1 MPHITLLFPFVGD
14 EHLSATIELLR
25 HALSVSSIKP
35 FPFKLDRVGYFRQSA
50 VDTVHLAP
58 GDPTQIRA
66 LWTILS
72 NAVGYKGRPFASHLT
87 VGQASR
93 KSPDALNFLN
103 TKARALC
110 SAIADL
116 EWTVGSVAVLRK
128 DESDGG
134 VMKLVEEIFLPE
146 CFAAP
151 LRPIPL
157 YPTVKYVDA
166 SWKTLDNAKPACL
179 PPKFSVATYNILNDP
194 AFPPLARIDQIQ
206 RVIKHSNPD
215 ILCLQEVSDE
225 LLQLLL
231 SSPILSST
239 YIYSSRAPG
248 FIYENERNIL
258 ILSNYSFTWSKLEIG
273 GKHKPALLATFLEAD
288 SKALNIAAIHLTA
301 GRTTSTIAQ
310 KTSELEALTTH
321 IRAQESEGDWI
332 VLGDTNWPNT
342 HPTTPLDALFD
353 DVASED
359 PQATF
364 DPNLNGLAAQTARE
378 DRLPQRY
385 DRVYLKK
392 GSNLH
397 PSSVLLFG
405 KEGVLPPS
413 DHWGLF
419 VEFEPKPAET
429 GTSTLATGDPCL
441 PLPGTHLSA
450 EELQAVCDTHQ
461 WVPSVE
467 QEDKISAA
475 LRTIRNLFSSWPVSI
490 PSSPATSTTPAS
502 VVKIRIEPVGSYALG
517 VHTSDSDLDCLAVGN
532 ISAATFW
539 SVARTR
545 LRGQATQDGIV
556 KLRRF
561 VKDAMV
567 QMMEL
572 EVDGT
577 KVDLQYCAA
586 ARLVD
591 Q

>member
-1 MPHITLLFPFVGD
+1 MGD

-25 HALSVSSIKP
+25 HALSVSSINP

-66 LWTILS
+66 LWTVLS
-72 NAVGYKGRPFASHLT
+72 NQVGYKGRPFAAHLT

-110 SAIADL
+110 DAIADI

-128 DESDGG
+128 DDSDGG
-134 VMKLVEEIFLPE
+134 VMKLVEEIFLPGY
-146 CFAAP
+146 FAAP
-151 LRPIPL
+151 FRPLPL
-157 YPTVKYVDA
+157 YPTVKHVEA
-166 SWKTLDNAKPACL
+166 GWEILENAKPACL

-194 AFPPLARIDQIQ
+194 AFPPLSRIDQIQ
-206 RVIKHSNPD
+206 GVIKDSNPD

-231 SSPILSST
+231 NSPIFSST

-258 ILSNYSFTWSKLEIG
+258 ILSKYSFTWSKLEIG

-288 SKALNIAAIHLTA
+288 SKALNLAAIHLTA

-310 KTSELEALTTH
+310 KTSELEALTAH

-332 VLGDTNWPNT
+332 ILGDTNWPST
-342 HPTTPLDALFD
+342 HPTTPLDALFE

-364 DPNLNGLAAQTARE
+364 DPNLNSLAAQTARH

-385 DRVYLKK
+385 DRIYLKK
-392 GSNLH
+392 GSSLH

-405 KEGVLPPS
+405 KEGVVPPS

-419 VEFEPKPAET
+419 VEFEPKTEKT
-429 GTSTLATGDPCL
+429 GMGTLATSDPYL
-441 PLPGTHLSA
+441 TLPGTHLSA
-450 EELQAVCDTHQ
+450 EELRAVCDAHQ
-461 WVPSVE
+461 WVPSVD
-467 QEDKISAA
+467 QEDKFSAA
-475 LRTIRNLFSSWPVSI
+475 LRATRNLFSSWPASI
-490 PSSPATSTTPAS
+490 PSSTSTAS
-502 VVKIRIEPVGSYALG
+502 TSMVKIRIEPVGSYALG

-539 SVARTR
+539 GVARTR
-545 LRGQATQDGIV
+545 LRGQATQDGTV

-561 VKDAMV
+561 VKDAIV

-572 EVDGT
+572 EVDGI